1 VHAYAVPAASLAQ
14 ALVSKQGMASCAP
27 RTVAGRHG
35 PPLGQLL
42 TTTRAARAPR
52 RGYNTAAEREAARHM
67 AGVRVLS
74 LEQGCALLRW
84 GVAAGVSPWGRAA
97 FWP

>member
-1 VHAYAVPAASLAQ
+1 
-14 ALVSKQGMASCAP
+14 
-27 RTVAGRHG
+27 
-35 PPLGQLL
+35 
-42 TTTRAARAPR
+42 
-52 RGYNTAAEREAARHM
+52 M